1 MTGIEYLPSWV
12 SAPSIGFSLESQQQ
26 FLSNTLVL
34 PTKTAGTR
42 TSPFFWLAAFSS
54 TVIVAFILFPL
65 FEMLNQPS
73 FKALREAVS
82 DRDVVYSIWLS
93 IYASGTAA
101 LISLV
106 FGTPFAYLLAR
117 HEFYGKKFLESVI
130 DLPIMIPHPVVG
142 IAILSIAGRNHWLG
156 RVMQQVGI
164 EIMGTFTGLVTVLTF
179 VGLPFYVDTAKAGF
193 EAIPERLENVSRS
206 LGATAAGTFFRV
218 TLPLGW
224 RSMVIG
230 MIMCTARA
238 VSEFGAVVIVA
249 YHPMVAPVMIYER
262 FTAYGLKYS
271 QPVAVWLILV
281 CLFLF
286 LLLRFFSTPV
296 KKAA

>member
-1 MTGIEYLPSWV
+1 M
-12 SAPSIGFSLESQQQ
+12 
-26 FLSNTLVL
+26 SNMPVL
-34 PTKTAGTR
+34 PAKTAATR
-42 TSPFFWLAAFSS
+42 SGPFFWLAAFSS

-65 FEMLNQPS
+65 FEMVNQPS
-73 FKALREAVS
+73 LNSLREAVS
-82 DRDVVYSIWLS
+82 DRDVVASIWLS

-117 HEFYGKKFLESVI
+117 REFYGKKFLESVI
-130 DLPIMIPHPVVG
+130 DLPIMIPHPVIG

-156 RVMQQVGI
+156 RVMQQIGI
-164 EIMGTFTGLVTVLTF
+164 EIMGTFTGLVVVLTF

-206 LGATAAGTFFRV
+206 LGAKAAATFSRV

-224 RSMVIG
+224 RSMVVG
-230 MIMCTARA
+230 VIMCTARA

-286 LLLRFFSTPV
+286 LLLRFFSTPS